1 MVLRCTIHH
10 PVALPR
16 HHQKP
21 IMNYLEILGLIL
33 MTPLAVI
40 VVAMNMAKT
49 EARRLL
55 KMKERA
61 ERKRWK
67 GIE

>member
-1 MVLRCTIHH
+1 
-10 PVALPR
+10 
-16 HHQKP
+16 
-21 IMNYLEILGLIL
+21 MNYLEILGLIL
-33 MTPLAVI
+33 ITPLAVI

-67 GIE
+67 GME

>member
-1 MVLRCTIHH
+1 
-10 PVALPR
+10 
-16 HHQKP
+16 
-21 IMNYLEILGLIL
+21 MNTLEIVGLIL
-33 MTPLAVI
+33 MTPLAIVI
-40 VVAMNMAKT
+40 VAANMAKT
-49 EARRLL
+49 EARRLR

>member
-1 MVLRCTIHH
+1 MDTLQI
-10 PVALPR
+10 
-16 HHQKP
+16 
-21 IMNYLEILGLIL
+21 IGLAL

-40 VVAMNMAKT
+40 IVAANMAKT
-49 EARRLL
+49 EARRLR